1 MYLSIAWEHRF
12 LRCSLFCD
20 FATSHAILGARL
32 LRTENAKK
40 CELKTLT
47 YTKRCRFGKILPKW
61 LYSKQ
66 VIAKT
71 AIVAIHIKNYN

>member
-1 MYLSIAWEHRF
+1 ML
-12 LRCSLFCD
+12 
-20 FATSHAILGARL
+20 
-32 LRTENAKK
+32 
-40 CELKTLT
+40 
-47 YTKRCRFGKILPKW
+47 KRCRFGTILPKW